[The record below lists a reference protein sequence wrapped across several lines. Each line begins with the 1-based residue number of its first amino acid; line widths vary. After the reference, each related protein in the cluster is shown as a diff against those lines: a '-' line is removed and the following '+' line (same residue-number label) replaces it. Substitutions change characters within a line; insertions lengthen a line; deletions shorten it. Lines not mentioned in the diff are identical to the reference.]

1 MVKGTGGHS
10 AAVSCMAPCASRGLR
25 KVHTLT
31 EAGIQNVTKVL
42 LNKSFGGLSLGGWMD
57 GSLLH

>member
-1 MVKGTGGHS
+1 MLHG
-10 AAVSCMAPCASRGLR
+10 ASRGLR

-42 LNKSFGGLSLGGWMD
+42 NKSFGGLSLGGWMD
-57 GSLLH
+57 GFSVTLGGVSTL